1 MKDGMFVF
9 DAAVHCQ
16 DFSDEQIKDGSDGR
30 RVRILREQLTGF
42 INLTGRRGPPPE
54 TETFSNPDLDWAMDM
69 LFGKADT
76 DMACACSVP
85 LFSHWLAG
93 LVPVELSLAL
103 EHRVRMR
110 IVLRGGVFPV

>member
-16 DFSDEQIKDGSDGR
+16 DFSDGQIKDGSDGR

-54 TETFSNPDLDWAMDM
+54 PASPSA
-69 LFGKADT
+69 
-76 DMACACSVP
+76 SP
-85 LFSHWLAG
+85 LSA
-93 LVPVELSLAL
+93 
-103 EHRVRMR
+103 RVRR
-110 IVLRGGVFPV
+110 LVAPASAISAATSRSR

>member
-16 DFSDEQIKDGSDGR
+16 DFSDAQIKPGSDGR

-54 TETFSNPDLDWAMDM
+54 TETFSNPDLDWGNRM
-69 LFGKADT
+69 LFENADT
-76 DMACACSVP
+76 DMAVRVLGSAVLP
-85 LFSHWLAG
+85 LARGARAG
-93 LVPVELSLAL
+93 RAQPRPGASRTRSASS
-103 EHRVRMR
+103 
-110 IVLRGGVFPV
+110 